1 MSLQVHVLNKSY
13 VIVAMRTPA
22 PRCSSPPDRLYR
34 PWWPAGL
41 RASVRGDGHE
51 KAVENEKVSYYITLV
66 CAVEAP
72 YYHDIDRSP
81 SSVLRSP
88 ATNCCHFV
96 STKRSDHD
104 DGDDG
109 GDDDDAC
116 PHVFFLSHIKRV
128 RRLCSVTCAAKCFRH
143 RKQNERKHKN
153 KVHPTPPS
161 VLGRGRRFARWRNM
175 DRARDKYHRCS
186 V

>member
-1 MSLQVHVLNKSY
+1 
-13 VIVAMRTPA
+13 MRTPA

-51 KAVENEKVSYYITLV
+51 KAVENEKASYYITLV

-96 STKRSDHD
+96 SMKRSDHD
-104 DGDDG
+104 DDDDG
-109 GDDDDAC
+109 GDDDDDDAC
-116 PHVFFLSHIKRV
+116 PHVFFLSHIKESADHAV
-128 RRLCSVTCAAKCFRH
+128 
-143 RKQNERKHKN
+143 
-153 KVHPTPPS
+153 
-161 VLGRGRRFARWRNM
+161 
-175 DRARDKYHRCS
+175 
-186 V
+186 

>member
-1 MSLQVHVLNKSY
+1 MRFKTAKENDQLDWGFVRGLQSLMSLQVHVLNKSY

-72 YYHDIDRSP
+72 TTTTSTAAQAP
-81 SSVLRSP
+81 SCAALQPTAAISFP
-88 ATNCCHFV
+88 
-96 STKRSDHD
+96 RSDLTMMMVTMVVMMM
-104 DGDDG
+104 
-109 GDDDDAC
+109 
-116 PHVFFLSHIKRV
+116 HVPMSSSF
-128 RRLCSVTCAAKCFRH
+128 
-143 RKQNERKHKN
+143 
-153 KVHPTPPS
+153 PT
-161 VLGRGRRFARWRNM
+161 
-175 DRARDKYHRCS
+175 
-186 V
+186 